1 MIVGIGSDLV
11 AVARFE
17 KMLARHGARL
27 VDRLL
32 GEDERVAWDQSAR
45 SPTMQAAWLAKRF
58 AVKEAT
64 AKALGT
70 GIRGDVTLRAI
81 QTVHDEFGRPELK
94 LSDGARKRFE
104 QLGATRSWVSVSD
117 ERAHAFAMVVLERI

>member
-11 AVARFE
+11 AVVRFE
-17 KMLARHGARL
+17 KMLGRHGIRL

-32 GEDERVAWDQSAR
+32 GEDERVVWERSER
-45 SPTMQAAWLAKRF
+45 SPAMQAAWLAKRF
-58 AVKEAT
+58 AVKEAA

-81 QTVHDEFGRPELK
+81 QTVHDELGRPELK
-94 LSDGARKRFE
+94 LIGGAQRRFE
-104 QLGATRSWVSVSD
+104 QLGASQAWVSVSD
-117 ERAHAFAMVVLERI
+117 ERAHAFAMVVLERS

>member
-32 GEDERVAWDQSAR
+32 GEDERSAWTLSDR
-45 SPTMQAAWLAKRF
+45 SPAMQAAWLAKRF
-58 AVKEAT
+58 AVKEAA

-81 QTVHDEFGRPELK
+81 QTVHDDLGRPELK
-94 LSDGARKRFE
+94 LVDGAQRRFE
-104 QLGATRSWVSVSD
+104 QMGATQAWVSVSD
-117 ERAHAFAMVVLERI
+117 EHAHAFAMVILERI